1 MADILIVEDKAAFG
15 EMLRTSLHE
24 AGFTAVW
31 SRTGREG
38 TQVYKKEKFA
48 IALLDLRLSDI
59 DGIDLLKE
67 LKKIDDSTKFVIMT
81 AFGSIE
87 RAVEAMKLGAYD
99 FKTKPFEIEELIALI
114 RRILEER
121 KCQYENILLKEE
133 SERIHGL
140 PEIVG
145 KSAAISKAAA
155 LLTKAAPTDSTIL
168 LLGESGTGKELF
180 ARAGHTLSTRKN
192 HPFVAL
198 NCAAIPRELLE
209 NELFGSEKG
218 AFTGAAIRKI
228 GKFELADKGTIFLDE
243 IADLD
248 LELQSKIL
256 RVLQEMNFE
265 RLGGTATIKIDVRVI
280 AATNQDLLKL
290 VKEKKF
296 REDLYYRLSVFPIA
310 IPALRERIDD
320 LPLLA
325 EHILRKSGTS
335 KTITGAAL
343 ERMKKY
349 AWPGNIRELE
359 NTLERALIIAAGD
372 ISADDILLP
381 SNEAAETSPA
391 RAKNLKD
398 AGRSGRDRA
407 EAELIR
413 LVLEQTRGNKSEAS
427 RRLGVSYKTLLARIV
442 RYRQK
447 KLLP

>member
-1 MADILIVEDKAAFG
+1 MADILIVEDKASFG
-15 EMLRTSLHE
+15 EMLRSSLQD

-38 TQVYKKEKFA
+38 IQIFKKEKFA
-48 IALLDLRLSDI
+48 IALLDLRLTDI

-67 LKKIDDSTKFVIMT
+67 LKKIDDTAKFVIMT

-99 FKTKPFEIEELIALI
+99 FKTKPFDIEELFTLI
-114 RRILEER
+114 RRILDDR
-121 KCQYENILLKEE
+121 QCQYENILLKEE
-133 SERIHGL
+133 NVRIHGL

-145 KSAAISKAAA
+145 RSPAIGKAAD
-155 LLTKAAPTDSTIL
+155 LLSKAAPTDSTIL
-168 LLGESGTGKELF
+168 ILGESGTGKELF
-180 ARAGHTLSTRKN
+180 ARAGHALSRRKTN
-192 HPFVAL
+192 PFVAI
-198 NCAAIPRELLE
+198 NCAAIPRDLLE

-218 AFTGAAIRKI
+218 AFTGAVNRKI

-265 RLGGTATIKIDVRVI
+265 RLGGTATIRVNVRVI
-280 AATNQDLLKL
+280 AATNQDLIGL
-290 VKEKKF
+290 VREKKF

-310 IPALRERIDD
+310 IPALRERLED

-325 EHILRKSGTS
+325 DYIIRKFGANKKISE
-335 KTITGAAL
+335 AAL
-343 ERMKKY
+343 EKIKKY
-349 AWPGNIRELE
+349 SWPGNIRELE
-359 NTLERALIIAAGD
+359 NALERALIIAPGD
-372 ISADDILLP
+372 ITPDDILLP
-381 SNEAAETSPA
+381 SADTGLPQLERP
-391 RAKNLKD
+391 KNLKA
-398 AGRSGRDRA
+398 AGRLGRERT
-407 EAELIR
+407 EAQLIKS
-413 LVLEQTRGNKSEAS
+413 VLEQTRGNKSEAS

>member
-15 EMLRTSLHE
+15 EMLRSSLQD
-24 AGFTAVW
+24 AGLSAVW
-31 SRTGREG
+31 TRTGREG
-38 TQVYKKEKFA
+38 IQAYKKEKFA

-67 LKKIDDSTKFVIMT
+67 LKKIDDSAKFVIMT
-81 AFGSIE
+81 AFGTID

-114 RRILEER
+114 RHILEDR
-121 KCQYENILLKEE
+121 QCQLENILLKEE
-133 SERIHGL
+133 TERIHGL

-168 LLGESGTGKELF
+168 ILGESGTGKELF
-180 ARAGHTLSTRKN
+180 ARAGHALSPRKD

-198 NCAAIPRELLE
+198 NCAAIPRDLLE

-218 AFTGAAIRKI
+218 AFTGAANRKI

-256 RVLQEMNFE
+256 RVLQDMTFE
-265 RLGGTATIKIDVRVI
+265 RLGGTATIRVDVRVI
-280 AATNQDLLKL
+280 AATNQDLLGL
-290 VKEKKF
+290 VREKKF

-310 IPALRERIDD
+310 IPPLRDRLDD
-320 LPLLA
+320 IPLLA
-325 EHILRKSGTS
+325 GHILRKTGTAKKLS
-335 KTITGAAL
+335 GAAL
-343 ERMKKY
+343 DRMKKY

-359 NTLERALIIAAGD
+359 NTLERALIIASGD
-372 ISADDILLP
+372 ITADDILLP
-381 SNEAAETSPA
+381 DIGVAEKLTAHP
-391 RAKNLKD
+391 KNLKD

-413 LVLEQTRGNKSEAS
+413 SVLEQTRGNKSEAS